1 MFNQCIYYVFA
12 HLGIKSCN
20 HYIFNSVAKIGVS
33 FGIANNSSI
42 IFQKKSGKGN
52 SVSREF
58 VYPYNPNRDFLHAK
72 ICDSAIYTKY
82 EMLKYSVY

>member
-1 MFNQCIYYVFA
+1 M
-12 HLGIKSCN
+12 
-20 HYIFNSVAKIGVS
+20 FNSVAKIEVS